1 MSTDRSET
9 SLTGESRPGFFEHTP
24 DTLQTLLE
32 SWGQPSYRASQILQ
46 WVYQRRA
53 KEFDDMTNLPKGLR
67 ERLAKHMPLFR
78 STVAR
83 RQESDDGTIK
93 LLLGWPDGA
102 TTECVLIPDRDRWT
116 ACISTQVGCPVG
128 CLFCASGLDGLE
140 RQLSP
145 GEIVEQAMRLQA
157 VVGAI
162 VGADAA
168 LSNVVFMGLGEPL
181 ANYDATVH
189 GIRTLNAPWG
199 MGIGARKITV
209 SMVGL
214 PKQIRRLADE
224 GLQVTLALSL
234 HAPEDELR
242 VRLIPWAK
250 RVSIDSLIDAANYFF
265 EQTGREV
272 TLEYILLGGTNDDPG
287 YAHQLARVAH
297 SIRCNIN
304 LIAYN
309 PVEGLPYR
317 RPDDE
322 AISKFVEI
330 LRRRGITPHVRRS
343 RGRDIDGACGQLRR
357 REQTS
362 RSGAETA
369 AVARAE
375 DQDVPP
381 TSGPGD

>member
-1 MSTDRSET
+1 MGTDRSET
-9 SLTGESRPGFFEHTP
+9 SLTGESRSGFFEHTP
-24 DTLQTLLE
+24 DSLKRLLE
-32 SWGQPSYRASQILQ
+32 SWGQPSYRVSQLLQ
-46 WVYQRRA
+46 WVYERRVTR
-53 KEFDDMTNLPKGLR
+53 FDEMTNLPKGLR
-67 ERLAKHMPLFR
+67 EKLAQHMPVFR

-83 RQESDDGTIK
+83 RQESNDGTIK

-145 GEIVEQAMRLQA
+145 GEIVEQTMRLQA
-157 VVGAI
+157 L

-199 MGIGARKITV
+199 RGIGARKITV
-209 SMVGL
+209 STVGL

-234 HAPEDELR
+234 HAPETELR
-242 VRLIPWAK
+242 ARLIPWAK
-250 RVSIDSLIDAANYFF
+250 RVTIESLIDAANYFF
-265 EQTGREV
+265 ERTGREV

-317 RPDDE
+317 RPNDE
-322 AISKFVEI
+322 AVSKFVEI

-362 RSGAETA
+362 RSDAEPAPA
-369 AVARAE
+369 ARPE
-375 DQDVPP
+375 DQDAP
-381 TSGPGD
+381 TASGRGDRRS